1 MYRGLEN
8 ICTYNVTGEELLAQE
23 PEFFIK
29 SRYHPFL
36 LLHCAEHQ
44 TCLLFVLANKTIS
57 IFWGCLLYNVFA
69 IQYICNIYNS
79 ENCLPAHILWKLSQ
93 NVQISNLRH
102 KLLDFKDQKKKKK
115 KSSGIPSPT
124 IKLIG
129 CIIKFSFQQSCQE
142 QHEKEGRNWMFCCV
156 WVAWKRVTADTVNNV
171 KRRPSWSTMTSV
183 PIRTEETQ
191 KGSPCDNRGTVEVLE
206 LPAKEWQRLWAKHQ
220 KLLGGKDRFSL
231 ASYRGTVAL
240 PTVWFQASKPQN
252 EFCCLKRASLW
263 HLSKQLWE
271 TNTDGYFLNMSKY
284 ISHRS

>member
-44 TCLLFVLANKTIS
+44 TCLLFVLENKTIS

-115 KSSGIPSPT
+115 ILRDSKPNYKI
-124 IKLIG
+124 
-129 CIIKFSFQQSCQE
+129 
-142 QHEKEGRNWMFCCV
+142 NWMHN
-156 WVAWKRVTADTVNNV
+156 K
-171 KRRPSWSTMTSV
+171 
-183 PIRTEETQ
+183 IQ
-191 KGSPCDNRGTVEVLE
+191 
-206 LPAKEWQRLWAKHQ
+206 LPAVLSRTTWKGRQELNV
-220 KLLGGKDRFSL
+220 LLCVGG
-231 ASYRGTVAL
+231 
-240 PTVWFQASKPQN
+240 
-252 EFCCLKRASLW
+252 LK
-263 HLSKQLWE
+263 K
-271 TNTDGYFLNMSKY
+271 
-284 ISHRS
+284 SHCRYS